1 MSEKRNKSEPE
12 KNPRRGRLPLQ
23 PHRAIIM
30 VVVFLGAMA
39 LLYSFGRLPW
49 QGQVEKINL
58 RDYQDLLQK
67 GQIKSL
73 VVRGTHFEGEYTPGV
88 RTETP
93 RFRVSVTEGL
103 VSQYADEAVKAGI
116 PVEDKQPNRF
126 LGAMLFYVFILGIL
140 LLSFYLLFVRQ
151 MRSAGGGGLLS
162 FGKSRARLITKEHT
176 KITFN
181 DVAGIEEAKE
191 EVKEI
196 IEFLKNPGKFR
207 KLGGRIPRGVLLIGA
222 PGPGKTLLAKAIAGE
237 AGVPFFSIS
246 GSDFVEMF
254 VGVGASRVRDLF
266 RQARENSPCIIF
278 LDEIDAVGR
287 TRGHGWGGGHD
298 EREQTLNAILVE
310 MDGFESDENVI
321 IIAATNRPDILDS
334 ALRRPGRF
342 DREVMVDLPDLKGRE
357 AILHV
362 HARRV
367 KLGPEVDLHEIA
379 RGTPMFSGADLEAVI
394 NEAALRAAF
403 KDKEAT
409 DMDDLWESRDKVLW
423 GRQKQSRVMDEE
435 DKKIT
440 AYHESGHALVAKIL
454 PEVDPLHKVTIIPR
468 GMALGST
475 MRLPKKDIYHRQKKN
490 ILGNIMVFF
499 AGRIAEEMFCGD
511 ISSGARSDIQQAT
524 ELVRLMVREWGMSEE
539 IGPISYAKSEERLY
553 GGEVLL
559 AKEYSEATAIKID
572 QEVKRITDEC
582 YQKTKQILQ
591 THREDVEHIAQA
603 LLKYEVLDAEEV
615 DRILAGQEIK
625 KETAPSPKEEETP
638 SPAAEEVE
646 EVKEKPLEKKGEI
659 AEGPAPAI

>member
-1 MSEKRNKSEPE
+1 MENITLDEFKNLLRN
-12 KNPRRGRLPLQ
+12 
-23 PHRAIIM
+23 
-30 VVVFLGAMA
+30 
-39 LLYSFGRLPW
+39 
-49 QGQVEKINL
+49 
-58 RDYQDLLQK
+58 
-67 GQIKSL
+67 GQIKAL
-73 VVRGTHFEGEYTPGV
+73 VIRQTSFEGEYSPGV
-88 RTETP
+88 QAETA
-93 RFRVSVTEGL
+93 RFKVSVPEDL
-103 VSQYADEAVKAGI
+103 VGPYADEALEAGVS
-116 PVEDKQPNRF
+116 VEDKPPNPW
-126 LGAMLFYVFILGIL
+126 LGAILFYVFILGGL
-140 LLSFYLLFVRQ
+140 LLLFYLLFVRQ
-151 MRSAGGGGLLS
+151 MRSAGGGGVLS
-162 FGKSRARLITKEHT
+162 FGKSRARLVTKEHI
-176 KITFN
+176 KVTFN

-196 IEFLKNPGKFR
+196 IEFLKNPGKLR

-222 PGPGKTLLAKAIAGE
+222 PGTGKTLLAKAIAGE
-237 AGVPFFSIS
+237 AEVPFFSIS

-287 TRGHGWGGGHD
+287 SRGHGWGGGHD

-321 IIAATNRPDILDS
+321 IIAATNRPDILDP

-342 DREVMVDLPDLKGRE
+342 DREVVVDLPDLKGRE
-357 AILHV
+357 EILRV
-362 HARRV
+362 HARKV
-367 KLGPEVDLHEIA
+367 KLAPEVGLREIA

-394 NEAALRAAF
+394 NEAALQAAL
-403 KDKEAT
+403 KNKEAV

-423 GRQKQSRVMDEE
+423 GRQKRSRVMDEE

-454 PEVDPLHKVTIIPR
+454 PEVEPLHKVTIIPR
-468 GMALGST
+468 GMALGAT
-475 MRLPKKDIYHRQKKN
+475 MRLPEKDIYHRQKKN
-490 ILGNIMVFF
+490 ILGNIVVLF

-511 ISSGARSDIQQAT
+511 ISSGARSDIQEAT
-524 ELVRLMVREWGMSEE
+524 EVVRCMVREWGMSEE

-572 QEVKRITDEC
+572 QEVKRIIDEC
-582 YQKTKQILQ
+582 YQKTKEILEA
-591 THREDVEHIAQA
+591 HRENVERIAKA
-603 LLKYEVLDAEEV
+603 LLKYEVLDGKEV
-615 DRILAGQEIK
+615 DKIMAGEEFK
-625 KETAPSPKEEETP
+625 KETPPIPKEEETP
-638 SPAAEEVE
+638 SPAAK
-646 EVKEKPLEKKGEI
+646 EVKKEPLEKKGKI